1 MKCNLR
7 SAISVSGKSLSLSI
21 LSMVMIG
28 GILPLGAIAAV
39 GVSPSIVAQNPDLQA
54 TAEQFVDALAAGDIE
69 SARSL
74 LNPLVKKDWSEAMMR
89 QSWQDLIGVTGA
101 FQERLS
107 SQVEDQV
114 VLVSVKFENTTN
126 DIIVIFDESGQIIG
140 FDFPK
145 IEG

>member
-39 GVSPSIVAQNPDLQA
+39 GVSPSIVAQNPNLQA
-54 TAEQFVDALAAGDIE
+54 TAEQFVDTLAAGDIE

>member
-7 SAISVSGKSLSLSI
+7 SVISVSGKSLSLSI
-21 LSMVMIG
+21 LSAVLIG

-39 GVSPSIVAQNPDLQA
+39 GVSPSIIAQNPDLQA
-54 TAEQFVDALAAGDIE
+54 TAEQFVDALATDDIE
-69 SARSL
+69 GARSL

-89 QSWQDLIGVTGA
+89 QSWQDLLGVTGA
-101 FQERLS
+101 FQGRLS
-107 SQVEDQV
+107 SRVEDLV
-114 VLVSVKFENTTN
+114 VLVSAQFENTTN

-145 IEG
+145 MDG